1 MKQFHIGILK
11 HKGRKM
17 IIDNEIL
24 YVPTQHGTFIFH
36 SISFHLYYQ
45 LYLPS

>member
-17 IIDNEIL
+17 IINNEKL
-24 YVPTQHGTFIFH
+24 YFSTQTWDVYF
-36 SISFHLYYQ
+36 SFF
-45 LYLPS
+45 